1 MSPSN
6 REIQLQKN
14 CEIYAYVLTSLGKEV
29 SEEIQD
35 CVDDYEYSIDCVKEL
50 AKVLQTLDTDT
61 FNKIVNNKELP
72 VACELANW
80 WEMYQ
85 AYIPVPKSERDND

>member
-6 REIQLQKN
+6 REIQLRKN

-35 CVDDYEYSIDCVKEL
+35 CVDSYEYSVDCVKEL
-50 AKVLQTLDTDT
+50 AKILQDLDSDT
-61 FNKIVNNKELP
+61 FNKLVNNTELQ
-72 VACELANW
+72 VARELANW
-80 WEMYQ
+80 WDMYQ
-85 AYIPVPKSERDND
+85 AYIPVPKSERE